1 MNSIAV
7 FPDFDAA
14 DVFFDAL
21 ARLEPLGATNTT
33 WQNDLCPSIGTD
45 RARLWIDYF
54 DAESR
59 ELDCKQ
65 FAVSIMDDDWCL
77 LDHAE
82 FDDIDAAIAVFI
94 AEALQ

>member
-1 MNSIAV
+1 MNSIDG
-7 FPDFDAA
+7 FPDYDATN
-14 DVFFDAL
+14 VFFDAL

-33 WQNDLCPSIGTD
+33 WRNDLCPSIGTNC
-45 RARLWIDYF
+45 ARLWIDYS
-54 DAESR
+54 DVESR

-82 FDDIDAAIAVFI
+82 FDDIENAITFFVK
-94 AEALQ
+94 EALQ